1 MSGLRRSGAVAR
13 AGHAGAGRGFRH
25 FRRGVVLLLCSLA
38 FVSCASRIYNWGPYE
53 SSVLNS
59 LQDFNRRALLEEID
73 RLEEHDAELR
83 RLDLPAMP
91 GFHAQLG
98 YLHYLAG
105 NGEAAVRHFQAEKTF
120 FPESSVFIDGMLERV
135 K

>member
-1 MSGLRRSGAVAR
+1 MKHWILLLALSGLG
-13 AGHAGAGRGFRH
+13 
-25 FRRGVVLLLCSLA
+25 

-59 LQDFNRRALLEEID
+59 LRDFDQRALLEEID

-83 RLDLPAMP
+83 RLDLPSMP

-98 YLHYLAG
+98 YLHFLAG
-105 NGEAAVRHFQAEKTF
+105 NGEAAVRHFEAEKTF
-120 FPESSVFIDGMLERV
+120 FPESTVFIDGMLGRV
-135 K
+135 R